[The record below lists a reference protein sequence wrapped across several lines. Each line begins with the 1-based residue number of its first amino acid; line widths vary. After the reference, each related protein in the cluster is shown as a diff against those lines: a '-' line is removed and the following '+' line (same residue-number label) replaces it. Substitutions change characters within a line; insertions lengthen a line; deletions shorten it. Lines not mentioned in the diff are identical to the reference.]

1 MRVLCH
7 RGRSLPRVSQ
17 RVNQPRVL
25 CFVTPRYNVVMLCL
39 CHATRFT
46 DSVEGQSTKSLM
58 CFPVHANKGGALMG
72 VVRVLNKRDGED
84 FGGGDQSLVQA
95 IVTKSAAKYEE
106 IFMDLTE
113 LNSSI
118 STFASPILPT
128 DGAPRDTSARTGTAC
143 TSPRHRRTQGEG
155 LSANS
160 ASALNTMKI
169 MRSRSS
175 CTGESD
181 ASPLDVDPDN
191 VLRSQSCGE
200 PTKRKIPARPTMT
213 KAKSLSTI
221 NLDELRPRSGAG
233 GQWVD
238 DESDECI
245 VLPALPGEDDELLGD
260 NVATLTSPR
269 SRSRSWGEEKASS
282 RRPLFVKTNSFKSA
296 GEDLAAPSS
305 AWLPSVQDSRQ
316 SPSPAPPS
324 PKTASPVSR
333 GSGSRSVAS
342 RLFGQTHDDKSPA
355 SSPSGRGAD
364 KSSVVKSLSQ
374 KLGQLSTEAVPQS
387 ILRMRERK
395 RQSIATATGT
405 SQCSPSCESPVRRVT
420 LHSTSRAEIESVSM

>member
-1 MRVLCH
+1 
-7 RGRSLPRVSQ
+7 
-17 RVNQPRVL
+17 
-25 CFVTPRYNVVMLCL
+25 MLCL

-46 DSVEGQSTKSLM
+46 DSVEGQRTKSLM

-106 IFMDLTE
+106 IFVDLTE

-118 STFASPILPT
+118 STFASPIMPT

-143 TSPRHRRTQGEG
+143 TSPRHRKTQREG

-160 ASALNTMKI
+160 ASALNTMKM

-175 CTGESD
+175 STGESD
-181 ASPLDVDPDN
+181 ASRLEVDPDS

-221 NLDELRPRSGAG
+221 NLDELRPDSGAG
-233 GQWVD
+233 GQWAE
-238 DESDECI
+238 DESDVCI
-245 VLPALPGEDDELLGD
+245 VLPTLSGEQDVLLGD
-260 NVATLTSPR
+260 NVATLTSPRSR

-282 RRPLFVKTNSFKSA
+282 RRPLFVNTNSFKSA
-296 GEDLAAPSS
+296 CEGPVSPSS
-305 AWLPSVQDSRQ
+305 AWLPSVQDGRP
-316 SPSPAPPS
+316 SPSTTPS

-333 GSGSRSVAS
+333 GSGSRSLAS
-342 RLFGQTHDDKSPA
+342 RLFGQSHDNKSPA
-355 SSPSGRGAD
+355 SSPSGRGGAD
-364 KSSVVKSLSQ
+364 KSSVKSLSQ
-374 KLGQLSTEAVPQS
+374 KLGHLSTEAVPQS

-395 RQSIATATGT
+395 RQSIAAGT
-405 SQCSPSCESPVRRVT
+405 SRCSPSCESPSRRVT
-420 LHSTSRAEIESVSM
+420 LHSTSRAEIESVST